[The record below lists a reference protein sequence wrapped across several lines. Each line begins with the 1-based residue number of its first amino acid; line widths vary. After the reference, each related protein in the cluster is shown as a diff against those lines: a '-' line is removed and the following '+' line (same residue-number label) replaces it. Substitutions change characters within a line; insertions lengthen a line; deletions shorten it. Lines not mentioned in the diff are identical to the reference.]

1 MSSDTDICSGNIS
14 KNYREA
20 VMYFSCLMLRNLSSQ
35 PMSAAEQLA
44 ADEQLGQMAAAVT
57 RATRCIAERAHAVAA
72 LPVRSRHQA
81 RTFRN
86 PGRSGRRAW

>member
-1 MSSDTDICSGNIS
+1 
-14 KNYREA
+14 
-20 VMYFSCLMLRNLSSQ
+20 
-35 PMSAAEQLA
+35 
-44 ADEQLGQMAAAVT
+44 MAAAAT

-72 LPVRSRHQA
+72 LPARSRHQA

>member
-1 MSSDTDICSGNIS
+1 
-14 KNYREA
+14 
-20 VMYFSCLMLRNLSSQ
+20 MYFSCLMLRNLASQ
-35 PMSAAEQLA
+35 PMSAAEQRA

-72 LPVRSRHQA
+72 LPARSRHQA